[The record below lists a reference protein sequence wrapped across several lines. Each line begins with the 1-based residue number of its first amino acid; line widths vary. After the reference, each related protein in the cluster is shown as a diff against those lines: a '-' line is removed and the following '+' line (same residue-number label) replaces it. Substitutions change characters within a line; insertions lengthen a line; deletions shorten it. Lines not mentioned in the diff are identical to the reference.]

1 MSKSAKEVFYSPKQ
15 INGFLLNIN
24 KQMVQDNFRPDYII
38 GITRGGLVPAL
49 KLSHYLEIPMYALG
63 EDESNLWMAEDA
75 FGYESVNDKGTSA
88 PTKRKNILIVD
99 DINDTGTTLNN
110 LKNDWQS
117 GCLPHNSSW
126 NDVWHRNVKFA
137 VLIDNE
143 ASAFNCDY
151 NGVTI
156 NKFENPEWCVFP
168 WENWWLEQ
176 NN

>member
-1 MSKSAKEVFYSPKQ
+1 MSNAVKEVFYTAKQ

-24 KQMVQDNFRPDYII
+24 KQIVQDNFRPDYII
-38 GITRGGLVPAL
+38 GITRGGLVPAI
-49 KLSHYLEIPMYALG
+49 KLSHYLDVPMYALS
-63 EDESNLWMAEDA
+63 EEESNLWMAIDEKGA
-75 FGYESVNDKGTSA
+75 SV
-88 PTKRKNILIVD
+88 PTKRKNILIID

-117 GCLPHNSSW
+117 GCMPHNGAW

-143 ASAFNCDY
+143 ASAFNSDY
-151 NGVTI
+151 QGATI

-168 WENWWLEQ
+168 WENWWNEQ
-176 NN
+176 